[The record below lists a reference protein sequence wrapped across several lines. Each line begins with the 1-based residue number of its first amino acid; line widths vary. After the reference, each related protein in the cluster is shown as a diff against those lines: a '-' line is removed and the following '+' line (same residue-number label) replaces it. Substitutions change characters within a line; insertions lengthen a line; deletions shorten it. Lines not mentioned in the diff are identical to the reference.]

1 MQLMY
6 SDADYVAIYKQRRT
20 VLHVFITVT
29 AVYMAFC
36 LGWLIFHFT
45 VPYKDPLDILPRVMV
60 FVASGAYV
68 LFAFPYLRIKYR
80 RVNEYYKLFKQF
92 GESLKMEE
100 TNYFYGYQAETV
112 EKNHLD
118 AYSCILATWNAR
130 SHEWLEREIYVDVEK
145 PLPDFERGDLVKYIT
160 QSNFLLGYEIIQK
173 HAQDF
178 DDLFGYE
185 QNEERE
191 ENGDIDEVTQDKET
205 DQ

>member
-6 SDADYVAIYKQRRT
+6 SDADYVAIYKQRRA
-20 VLHVFITVT
+20 VLNVFITVT
-29 AVYMAFC
+29 SVYMAFC

-45 VPYKDPLDILPRVMV
+45 VPYNDPLDILPRVMV

-130 SHEWLEREIYVDVEK
+130 SHEWMEREIYVDVEK

-191 ENGDIDEVTQDKET
+191 ENGDIDEVTEDEET
-205 DQ
+205 DK